1 MSYGSYVKRKPA
13 EGSKGLTDAN
23 INKIGLMGATERGV
37 AGIQT
42 GIYDFSAYSTK
53 CGLYGSSKYAG
64 VVAKSF
70 FDTLLGSVQVEMKVL
85 PFVASDSVQ
94 ATDEIMDGAGTPVK
108 IFDIKAGLKNVADKS
123 AFGNKIA
130 WKSTQTFNMTYKLTT
145 DSGATP
151 TTLVL
156 NTVDNLEIGYYFKIA
171 DGTNTEYAVIT
182 DIATATKTITFAAL
196 TNTYTAALTT
206 VYRADWKLQ
215 VALKDFTGA
224 YQEVEKWVDVPFA
237 VSDTLGMPLLTNH
250 VVSGSNYVVVTHN
263 ASNSSAA
270 GDNFPADVTT
280 WTALSSGSDGTAAT
294 DSDWNTLVADFVDED
309 FMILL
314 APESTS
320 KTHNGNM
327 TTWTTTNENACYY
340 AQAANE
346 ASEATLTDFG
356 ATLRGSIKFGMLP
369 TDKWFEIENPEAVG
383 KRSIPA
389 VGHLAAHFFNSV
401 SLYGLKKVAAG
412 WNYPINTNDEL
423 LDDNGLVH
431 DNDSGSGGILITDYS
446 VNLARK
452 TKGVGTTINSA
463 RTFSSDAGYQYQN
476 QIMGWLFIK
485 KSFLPYLQSIE
496 QEPAGV
502 NPQEQHLRD
511 AKAFFIKHYKA
522 GLFFEGQKVDGS
534 KTTFEDVVM
543 IKNDF
548 SVNTLAD
555 IQAGIERIIAQ
566 VIFTPVIETPGL
578 ELASAAVTT
587 VRA

>member
-1 MSYGSYVKRKPA
+1 
-13 EGSKGLTDAN
+13 
-23 INKIGLMGATERGV
+23 V
-37 AGIQT
+37 AGIQDS
-42 GIYDFSAYSTK
+42 IFDFDKYSVK
-53 CGLYGSSKYAG
+53 CGQYGSSKYAG

-70 FDTLLGSVQVEMKVL
+70 FDTLLASVRVEMKVL
-85 PFVASDSVQ
+85 PFVASDAVQ

-130 WKSTQTFNMTYKLTT
+130 WKSTQTFNLTYKLTT

-151 TTLVL
+151 TSFIL
-156 NTVDNLEIGYYFKIA
+156 NTVDNLEIGYYFKVY

-182 DIATATKTITFAAL
+182 DIDQSTKTITFAAL

-206 VYRADWKLQ
+206 VYRADWKLE
-215 VALKDFTGA
+215 VALKDKTGA
-224 YQEVEKWVDVPFA
+224 YQKVEEWRDVPFA
-237 VSDTLGMPLLTNH
+237 KSDSLGMPLLVNH
-250 VVSGSNYVVVTHN
+250 VISGSDYVIVTHN

-270 GDNFPADVTT
+270 GDNFPADVTS

-294 DSDWNTLVADFVDED
+294 DSDWNTLVDDFVDED

-320 KTHNGNM
+320 KTHNLNM
-327 TTWTTTNENACYY
+327 AVWTTTHENACYY

-356 ATLRGSIKFGMLP
+356 ASLRSSIRFAMIKS
-369 TDKWFEIENPEAVG
+369 DKWFEIDNPEAVG
-383 KRSIPA
+383 KRSIPP
-389 VGHLAAHFFNSV
+389 VGHAAAHYFNSV
-401 SLYGLKKVAAG
+401 SLYGIAKVSAG
-412 WNYPINTNDEL
+412 WNYPVNTSDRL
-423 LDDNGLVH
+423 LDANGLIH
-431 DNDSGSGGILITDYS
+431 DDDSGAGEVLITDYS
-446 VNLARK
+446 VNIARY
-452 TKGVGTTINSA
+452 TKGVGVTFNSA
-463 RTFSSDAGYQYQN
+463 RTLSSDDGYKYEN

-485 KSFLPYLQSIE
+485 KSFYPRLQSME

-502 NPQEQHLRD
+502 DAQEQHFREARSWFLQ
-511 AKAFFIKHYKA
+511 HYKA
-522 GLFFEGQKVDGS
+522 GVFFKGQKEDGS
-534 KTTFEDVVM
+534 KTTFDDVVM

-555 IQAGIERIIAQ
+555 IQAGIERTIAQ
-566 VIFTPVIETPGL
+566 VIFMPTIETPVL

-587 VRA
+587 IRA